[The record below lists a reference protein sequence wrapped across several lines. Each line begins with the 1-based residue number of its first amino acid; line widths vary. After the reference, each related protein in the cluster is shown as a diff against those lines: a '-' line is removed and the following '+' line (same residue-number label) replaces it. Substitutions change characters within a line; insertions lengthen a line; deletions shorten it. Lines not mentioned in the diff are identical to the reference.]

1 MLARSY
7 TATTQGLNPIKI
19 EVEVDSNRGMP
30 NLIIIGL
37 PTKAVLESKERITAA
52 LINCGIR
59 IRCRRTVVNL
69 APADIQKSSPTFELA
84 IAIGMLKM
92 YKEININTDD
102 TIFFG
107 ELSLDGELKP
117 IRGALPLVIAAKQ
130 MGFDKV
136 ILPAANKKEVSI
148 ISGITIYPLNHLREY
163 LAFAKKGKPLP
174 KLVNEKFKSHHQL
187 EKLINFEDIYGQE
200 NVKQALTIAAA
211 GGHNV
216 LLIGPPGAGKSM
228 LAQAMNSIL
237 PPLTEQEAV
246 ELTAIYSVS
255 KIGVDSLITQ
265 RPFRSPHHTTSH
277 VGLIGGGKHLYPGE
291 ISLAHRGVLF
301 LDELTQFDRRCL
313 ETLRQ
318 PLEDRQITIVRA
330 HGSVTYPAAFTLIA
344 AANPCPCGWQ
354 ESSQKICRC
363 SQFALEQY
371 QRKLSGPIL
380 DRIDLFVRV
389 KPVDLKKISDFTHEN
404 KFSSSQLKQQVVLA
418 RNLQSA
424 FLAGLNC
431 STNSELSSQ
440 QVRQKIKFSPA
451 AKQLLMKA
459 AVNLNLTA
467 RGYFRLIKVA
477 QTIAN
482 LNQHPEIS
490 KLHLAE
496 ALPYRQ
502 DSFL

>member
-1 MLARSY
+1 
-7 TATTQGLNPIKI
+7 
-19 EVEVDSNRGMP
+19 
-30 NLIIIGL
+30 
-37 PTKAVLESKERITAA
+37 
-52 LINCGIR
+52 
-59 IRCRRTVVNL
+59 
-69 APADIQKSSPTFELA
+69 
-84 IAIGMLKM
+84 
-92 YKEININTDD
+92 
-102 TIFFG
+102 
-107 ELSLDGELKP
+107 
-117 IRGALPLVIAAKQ
+117 
-130 MGFDKV
+130 
-136 ILPAANKKEVSI
+136 
-148 ISGITIYPLNHLREY
+148 
-163 LAFAKKGKPLP
+163 
-174 KLVNEKFKSHHQL
+174 
-187 EKLINFEDIYGQE
+187 
-200 NVKQALTIAAA
+200 
-211 GGHNV
+211 
-216 LLIGPPGAGKSM
+216 
-228 LAQAMNSIL
+228 
-237 PPLTEQEAV
+237 
-246 ELTAIYSVS
+246 
-255 KIGVDSLITQ
+255 
-265 RPFRSPHHTTSH
+265 
-277 VGLIGGGKHLYPGE
+277 
-291 ISLAHRGVLF
+291 
-301 LDELTQFDRRCL
+301 
-313 ETLRQ
+313 
-318 PLEDRQITIVRA
+318 
-330 HGSVTYPAAFTLIA
+330 
-344 AANPCPCGWQ
+344 PCGWQ

-389 KPVDLKKISDFTHEN
+389 KPVDLKKISNFTHEN
-404 KFSSSQLKQQVVLA
+404 KFSSSQLKQQVILA

>member
-291 ISLAHRGVLF
+291 ISLAHRG
-301 LDELTQFDRRCL
+301 
-313 ETLRQ
+313 
-318 PLEDRQITIVRA
+318 
-330 HGSVTYPAAFTLIA
+330 
-344 AANPCPCGWQ
+344 
-354 ESSQKICRC
+354 
-363 SQFALEQY
+363 
-371 QRKLSGPIL
+371 
-380 DRIDLFVRV
+380 
-389 KPVDLKKISDFTHEN
+389 
-404 KFSSSQLKQQVVLA
+404 
-418 RNLQSA
+418 
-424 FLAGLNC
+424 
-431 STNSELSSQ
+431 
-440 QVRQKIKFSPA
+440 
-451 AKQLLMKA
+451 
-459 AVNLNLTA
+459 
-467 RGYFRLIKVA
+467 
-477 QTIAN
+477 
-482 LNQHPEIS
+482 
-490 KLHLAE
+490 
-496 ALPYRQ
+496 
-502 DSFL
+502 